1 MKACS
6 SCGVRNEDD
15 AVFCVS
21 CNFFLEWAD
30 EKAAAAP
37 APDEQRSPPDARHG
51 AAPSAPTAPSV
62 PPEPAGPLPAAPAIA
77 AASAASTP
85 EPPTLPPPTLPQP
98 ILPAP
103 AAPTVAAPTVAA
115 PPAAPART
123 GPLPGVPRPTTAPA
137 FRPGRTRTASTAPGQ
152 QLPDD
157 FERERRLVDQALA
170 GLDEG
175 RRLALHKEREDLA
188 RTLDGARAK
197 LDQRSISVAVVG
209 EFKRGK
215 STLVNALLQTAVCPV
230 DADEVTVVPTLVRYG
245 ETAGATAYFE
255 ASGEDGEPVT
265 EPLPLE
271 SVAEWVSETGNPGNR
286 RGLRSVEVRLP
297 RRFLRAGLCLVD
309 TPGVGGL
316 DSAHGIITLGALDLA
331 DGILFVTDASQE
343 LTEPEMTFLR
353 QALQRCPRAACVV
366 TKTDLYP
373 EWRRIAAINEKHLAT
388 AGLDIPVLPV
398 SSFLRLGAR
407 RDPSLLEES
416 GYAELVEFLGR
427 GIIRAAN
434 AQAAAAAARDVDFV
448 AGQIGRQIAAESSVL
463 TEPARAGE
471 VVAELT
477 SAQHRTAGLISPT
490 ATWQQVLSDGVQD
503 LVADVEHD
511 LQGRLR
517 TVLRDVEGIIDAGD
531 PKNAWADIE
540 VWLRRHVVAAAVA
553 NYDTLAER
561 TSELANEVS
570 ERFNLDAGGPVVLDA
585 HAVPADVSGVNLAA
599 VESLSAPGGRFGP
612 MMLATRSAMFV
623 PMALF
628 GVAGSL
634 LGISAIIAA
643 PLSVVLAAGIGQKI
657 IRDEKKRQIAHRRQ
671 QAKMAARRYVE
682 EVGFVMN
689 KESRDALRRTQR
701 LLRDDFQMR
710 ALSLHRSSSRALGA
724 AQQAMAMSGPE
735 RAARVS
741 QLSSEAAQVRQVD
754 AQVAALVPAPAL
766 PSGPAGQSR
775 PAGREERAV
784 QRE

>member
-1 MKACS
+1 M
-6 SCGVRNEDD
+6 
-15 AVFCVS
+15 
-21 CNFFLEWAD
+21 
-30 EKAAAAP
+30 P
-37 APDEQRSPPDARHG
+37 ATGEPDEF
-51 AAPSAPTAPSV
+51 AA
-62 PPEPAGPLPAAPAIA
+62 
-77 AASAASTP
+77 
-85 EPPTLPPPTLPQP
+85 
-98 ILPAP
+98 
-103 AAPTVAAPTVAA
+103 
-115 PPAAPART
+115 
-123 GPLPGVPRPTTAPA
+123 
-137 FRPGRTRTASTAPGQ
+137 
-152 QLPDD
+152 
-157 FERERRLVDQALA
+157 ERRLVDNALA
-170 GLDEG
+170 GLDDG
-175 RRLALHKEREDLA
+175 RRLAVQKDREDLA
-188 RTLDGARAK
+188 RTLDGAKAR
-197 LDQRSISVAVVG
+197 LDQRSISVAIVG

-245 ETAGATAYFE
+245 ETAGATALFE
-255 ASGEDGEPVT
+255 ASNEDGEPLT

-331 DGILFVTDASQE
+331 DGMLFVTDASQE
-343 LTEPEMTFLR
+343 LTQPEMDFLR

-373 EWRRIAAINEKHLAT
+373 EWRRIVAIDEGHLAT

-407 RDPSLLEES
+407 RDPVLLAES

-427 GIIRAAN
+427 GIIRPAN
-434 AQAAAAAARDVDFV
+434 AEAAAAAARDVDFV
-448 AGQIGRQIAAESSVL
+448 AGQIGREIEAEKSVL
-463 TEPARAGE
+463 TEPAKAKQ
-471 VVAELT
+471 VVAELA
-477 SAQHRTAGLISPT
+477 SAQKHTAGLLSPT

-511 LQGRLR
+511 LQGKLR
-517 TVLRDVEGIIDAGD
+517 NVLRDVEAIIDTGD
-531 PKNAWADIE
+531 PKNAWGDIE
-540 VWLRRHVVAAAVA
+540 VWLRRNVVVAAVT

-561 TSELANEVS
+561 TTELANEVS
-570 ERFNLDAGGPVVLDA
+570 ERFNLDAGGPVELET
-585 HAVPADVSGVNLAA
+585 PSPRADISGINLAA
-599 VESLSAPGGRFGP
+599 VETLSAPGGRLAP

-643 PLSVVLAAGIGQKI
+643 PVSVVLAAGIGQKI
-657 IRDEKKRQIAHRRQ
+657 IRDEKKRQVAHRRQ

-682 EVGFVMN
+682 EVGFIMN

-701 LLRDDFQMR
+701 LLRDDFQLR
-710 ALSLHRSSSRALGA
+710 ALSLHRSSSNALGA
-724 AQQAMAMSGPE
+724 ARQAMALSGPE

-741 QLSSEAAQVRQVD
+741 QLSSEAAQLRKVD
-754 AQVAALVPAPAL
+754 ARLADLAPSAARAPESRTAPAVRL
-766 PSGPAGQSR
+766 G
-775 PAGREERAV
+775 
-784 QRE
+784 

>member
-30 EKAAAAP
+30 ENAAPAVPPQQRPPVPGASHGAAQPAPIVPPVSPVSPVPPMPTGPPPAAAATSSPGAP
-37 APDEQRSPPDARHG
+37 APANSVAATPATNRP
-51 AAPSAPTAPSV
+51 APSAP
-62 PPEPAGPLPAAPAIA
+62 
-77 AASAASTP
+77 
-85 EPPTLPPPTLPQP
+85 
-98 ILPAP
+98 
-103 AAPTVAAPTVAA
+103 
-115 PPAAPART
+115 PPAAPAPAPPPPAST
-123 GPLPGVPRPTTAPA
+123 VPAPGVSRSATAPA
-137 FRPGRTRTASTAPGQ
+137 TRPGPTRTAAAAALRTA
-152 QLPDD
+152 PDD
-157 FERERRLVDQALA
+157 FENERRLVDQALA

-175 RRLALHKEREDLA
+175 RRLAVHKEREDLA

-197 LDQRSISVAVVG
+197 LDQRSISVAIVG

-255 ASGEDGEPVT
+255 ASGEDGAPVT

-373 EWRRIAAINEKHLAT
+373 EWRRIVAINEKHLAA
-388 AGLDIPVLPV
+388 AGLDIPVVPV

-407 RDPSLLEES
+407 RDPALLEES
-416 GYAELVEFLGR
+416 GYAGLVEFLGR

-463 TEPARAGE
+463 TEPARASE
-471 VVAELT
+471 VVAELA

-517 TVLRDVEGIIDAGD
+517 TVLRDVEGIIDSGD
-531 PKNAWADIE
+531 PKNAWGDIE
-540 VWLRRHVVAAAVA
+540 VWLRRNVVAAAVA

-561 TSELANEVS
+561 TSDLANEVS
-570 ERFNLDAGGPVVLDA
+570 ERFNLDAGGPVLLDA

-612 MMLATRSAMFV
+612 MMLATRSAMFI

-657 IRDEKKRQIAHRRQ
+657 IRDEKKRQVAHRRQ

-682 EVGFVMN
+682 EVGFIMN

-710 ALSLHRSSSRALGA
+710 ALALHRSSSSALGA
-724 AQQAMAMSGPE
+724 AQQAMTLSGPE

-741 QLSSEAAQVRQVD
+741 QLNADAAQLRQVD
-754 AQVAALVPAPAL
+754 AHVAALVPAPPAV
-766 PSGPAGQSR
+766 PAHPPGPPEREQ
-775 PAGREERAV
+775 PAVRRG
-784 QRE
+784 